1 MSKGRP
7 KKNIKHIKIITNWV
21 GLIQERLGPCNNMK
35 SFGSTDHSAVKAF
48 DKLFLKPNE
57 VFSYKTL
64 NRKKPFL
71 YNVGEREM
79 GLEPYI

>member
-1 MSKGRP
+1 
-7 KKNIKHIKIITNWV
+7 
-21 GLIQERLGPCNNMK
+21 MK
-35 SFGSTDHSAVKAF
+35 SFGSTNHSAVKAF
-48 DKLFLKPNE
+48 DKLFLKPKE

-79 GLEPYI
+79 GLEPYIWDIKVVITTGTRLSLKP

>member
-1 MSKGRP
+1 
-7 KKNIKHIKIITNWV
+7 
-21 GLIQERLGPCNNMK
+21 MK
-35 SFGSTDHSAVKAF
+35 SFGSTNHSAVKAF
-48 DKLFLKPNE
+48 DKFFLKPNE